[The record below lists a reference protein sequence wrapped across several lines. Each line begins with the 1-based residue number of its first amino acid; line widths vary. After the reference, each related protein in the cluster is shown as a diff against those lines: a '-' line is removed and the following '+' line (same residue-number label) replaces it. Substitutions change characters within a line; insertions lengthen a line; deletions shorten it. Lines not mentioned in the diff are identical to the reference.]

1 MSLWVRL
8 SRTLPALWAIGLTLW
23 LWSPAPG
30 QDRYLADLTSP
41 DRRTRRQ
48 AAVALGD
55 RRLQAAAPALAATLK
70 DDPDPDVRA
79 EAAVALGK
87 IKAPEAL
94 PPLMNALR
102 EPDADVRRA
111 ALRALLMFYIED
123 DIAFVFARRRGLD
136 RFNPFLETDEPTAV
150 LAGTVVAPEVLQALA
165 DAMRDDADPDNR
177 RAAVRAL
184 GVLRADAMA
193 SAMVEAL
200 GDPALRAD
208 IFRVFVKL
216 GRPEYGLHILPYLDD
231 RDADVRRRA
240 IDALGRLRTREAV
253 APLMARY
260 RAARPDGD
268 DQTQIL
274 AALARIGDPASEAV
288 FAENL
293 DRRSA
298 ERRRFAA
305 EGLGRCGAVTYA
317 DRLLNDRLT
326 EKNESVRLAQAF
338 ALYRLGRTDF
348 LQEVVR
354 HLDSLRH
361 GAQAESY
368 LYSLTRSADLHPH
381 LRRAGVRGTE
391 RMLRAMERIG
401 TRDDLPVLQPL
412 LRDRDRRIVNAANR
426 AVRQIEARSAAAR
439 D

>member
-1 MSLWVRL
+1 MRSLRALLAVWV
-8 SRTLPALWAIGLTLW
+8 TGLTLG
-23 LWSPAPG
+23 LWPLALG
-30 QDRYLADLTSP
+30 QDRYVADLTSP
-41 DRRTRRQ
+41 DRQTRRR
-48 AAVALGD
+48 AAAALGN
-55 RRLQAAAPALAATLK
+55 RRLQAAVPALLATLK
-70 DDPDPDVRA
+70 DDLDAGVRA
-79 EAAVALGK
+79 AAAVALGK
-87 IKAPEAL
+87 IKAPEAI
-94 PPLMNALR
+94 PPLVNALR

-123 DIAFVFARRRGLD
+123 DIEFVFARRRGLS
-136 RFNPFLETDEPTAV
+136 RFNPFLETDEPTTV

-165 DAMRDDADPDNR
+165 DTMRDDANPDNR

-200 GDPALRAD
+200 GDPALRMD

-216 GRPEYGLHILPYLDD
+216 GRPEYGIHILPYLND
-231 RDADVRRRA
+231 RDADVRRQA
-240 IDALGRLRTREAV
+240 IDAVGRLRTREAV
-253 APLMARY
+253 TPLMARY
-260 RAARPDGD
+260 RAARPGD
-268 DQTQIL
+268 DQQTVIL
-274 AALARIGDPASEAV
+274 AALARIGDPASETI
-288 FAENL
+288 FSENL
-293 DRRSA
+293 NQRSP

-305 EGLGRCGAVTYA
+305 EGLGRCGATAYV

-348 LQEVVR
+348 LQEVVGQ
-354 HLDSLRH
+354 LDSLRH

-368 LYSLTRSADLHPH
+368 LYSLTRSADLHPY
-381 LRRAGVRGTE
+381 LRSAGVRGIE
-391 RMLRAMERIG
+391 RMMRAMERIG

-412 LRDRDRRIVNAANR
+412 LRSSDRRIANAANR
-426 AVRQIEARSAAAR
+426 AIRQIEARAGVAR